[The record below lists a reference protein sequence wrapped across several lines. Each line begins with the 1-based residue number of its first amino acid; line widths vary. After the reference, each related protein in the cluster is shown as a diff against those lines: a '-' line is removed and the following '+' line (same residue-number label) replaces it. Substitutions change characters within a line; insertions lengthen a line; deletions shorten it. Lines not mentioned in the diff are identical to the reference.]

1 MLLCL
6 SSVDFGVLEEAVD
19 LAGDVAFEAALG
31 FSGGFAFGGSFG
43 DVGLG
48 VGAVAAAGD
57 GDGVQRSVEAVAGV
71 LPGGRFE
78 RGDAGEAGSRVA
90 GAGWG
95 HYVARMPRASKLA
108 GLVRTGVCGTNQGI
122 SLRLFRQ
129 KMALTWVFEILVRRR
144 D

>member
-1 MLLCL
+1 MRRFMPTLLALLTLGVLLSPPKVHTSTLIGPARLRCFLCL

-57 GDGVQRSVEAVAGV
+57 GDGVQRSG
-71 LPGGRFE
+71 
-78 RGDAGEAGSRVA
+78 
-90 GAGWG
+90 
-95 HYVARMPRASKLA
+95 
-108 GLVRTGVCGTNQGI
+108 
-122 SLRLFRQ
+122 
-129 KMALTWVFEILVRRR
+129 
-144 D
+144 

>member
-1 MLLCL
+1 MMLLCL

-57 GDGVQRSVEAVAGV
+57 GDGVQCAVELAVAAAVEAVAGV

-78 RGDAGEAGSRVA
+78 WGDAGEAGEGWASSTGGCKSAQHRRCGLSASR
-90 GAGWG
+90 GA
-95 HYVARMPRASKLA
+95 
-108 GLVRTGVCGTNQGI
+108 CG
-122 SLRLFRQ
+122 
-129 KMALTWVFEILVRRR
+129 AWC
-144 D
+144 

>member
-48 VGAVAAAGD
+48 VWAVAAAGD
-57 GDGVQRSVEAVAGV
+57 GDGVQRAVELAVAAAVEAVAGV
-71 LPGGRFE
+71 LPRGRFE
-78 RGDAGEAGSRVA
+78 WGDAGEAGEGCFVA
-90 GAGWG
+90 AAAG
-95 HYVARMPRASKLA
+95 V
-108 GLVRTGVCGTNQGI
+108 V
-122 SLRLFRQ
+122 LRLSS
-129 KMALTWVFEILVRRR
+129 TRR
-144 D
+144 

>member
-48 VGAVAAAGD
+48 VWAVAAAGD
-57 GDGVQRSVEAVAGV
+57 GDGVQRSVELAVAAAVEAVAGV
-71 LPGGRFE
+71 LPGGRFRVGRRP
-78 RGDAGEAGSRVA
+78 RGGRMLLRCGSGRGVTKRCRA
-90 GAGWG
+90 
-95 HYVARMPRASKLA
+95 ARR
-108 GLVRTGVCGTNQGI
+108 
-122 SLRLFRQ
+122 
-129 KMALTWVFEILVRRR
+129 
-144 D
+144 

>member
-48 VGAVAAAGD
+48 VWAVAAAGD
-57 GDGVQRSVEAVAGV
+57 GDGVQCSVELAVAAAVGAVAGV

-78 RGDAGEAGSRVA
+78 WGDAGEATSRSFAIVDRSTR
-90 GAGWG
+90 
-95 HYVARMPRASKLA
+95 ARSAASPTVVSPRTS
-108 GLVRTGVCGTNQGI
+108 CIQI
-122 SLRLFRQ
+122 SYF
-129 KMALTWVFEILVRRR
+129 
-144 D
+144 

>member
-48 VGAVAAAGD
+48 VGWVSPRIVGAFAVVD
-57 GDGVQRSVEAVAGV
+57 
-71 LPGGRFE
+71 
-78 RGDAGEAGSRVA
+78 RV
-90 GAGWG
+90 
-95 HYVARMPRASKLA
+95 HH
-108 GLVRTGVCGTNQGI
+108 
-122 SLRLFRQ
+122 
-129 KMALTWVFEILVRRR
+129 
-144 D
+144 

>member
-31 FSGGFAFGGSFG
+31 FSGGFAFGGSFC

-57 GDGVQRSVEAVAGV
+57 GDGVQRSVELAVAAAVGPEPGEWREGTSE
-71 LPGGRFE
+71 LPPKSWRVGLGC
-78 RGDAGEAGSRVA
+78 AG
-90 GAGWG
+90 
-95 HYVARMPRASKLA
+95 
-108 GLVRTGVCGTNQGI
+108 
-122 SLRLFRQ
+122 
-129 KMALTWVFEILVRRR
+129 
-144 D
+144 

>member
-48 VGAVAAAGD
+48 VGVGAENCV
-57 GDGVQRSVEAVAGV
+57 VAGQAAFRYSLMSPPQRAV
-71 LPGGRFE
+71 FTTWRCLSEPARE
-78 RGDAGEAGSRVA
+78 RGERGG
-90 GAGWG
+90 
-95 HYVARMPRASKLA
+95 
-108 GLVRTGVCGTNQGI
+108 
-122 SLRLFRQ
+122 
-129 KMALTWVFEILVRRR
+129 
-144 D
+144 